1 MTDGYFWDRKAMQAQ
16 EYVRRVKVLF
26 GETPSWGM
34 VEQAFKAGIFYG
46 SQQGHPEQSPSVPE
60 TSETETVL
68 PEQ

>member
-1 MTDGYFWDRKAMQAQ
+1 MSDGYFWDLKAMQAQ

-26 GETPSWGM
+26 GNTPTWGM

-46 SQQGHPEQSPSVPE
+46 SQQGHSEQPTPVPE
-60 TSETETVL
+60 TTETKTVL